1 LCERH
6 SNLRV
11 GRRQDCKW
19 GRARKERKGGGDVL
33 RISGGLQLA
42 SIAGSRFAKKLED
55 VQIHWISV
63 GEQPVEPM
71 AATAAL
77 SYIYS

>member
-1 LCERH
+1 MCERH
-6 SNLRV
+6 SKFRV

-19 GRARKERKGGGDVL
+19 GRARKGEGDVL

-42 SIAGSRFAKKLED
+42 SIADSKFVKKLED
-55 VQIHWISV
+55 VQIQFKSV
-63 GEQPVEPM
+63 GEQLVEPM
-71 AATAAL
+71 AAIAAL